1 MGGST
6 RSTASKGAS
15 QGTAGRMSCCFPAVC
30 REPLPKVGLLSPPRP
45 AEHLLLLHLLSH
57 PLQAPQ
63 CHRWVEGPFFP
74 RAAAFSPS
82 SVVGTGKMLPHRSP
96 SCCQGDPQP
105 GSRPTLCLSS
115 DEPMAKLPRPRGGRR
130 AELWPLPHTTALTC
144 RTSFFQAANIQRKAP
159 AVGGHQSGE
168 TVSLLRLL

>member
-30 REPLPKVGLLSPPRP
+30 REPLPKVGLLSPLHP

-63 CHRWVEGPFFP
+63 CHGWVE
-74 RAAAFSPS
+74 APS
-82 SVVGTGKMLPHRSP
+82 SHAPPP
-96 SCCQGDPQP
+96 S
-105 GSRPTLCLSS
+105 
-115 DEPMAKLPRPRGGRR
+115 
-130 AELWPLPHTTALTC
+130 ELWPLPHTTALTC
-144 RTSFFQAANIQRKAP
+144 RTLVFQVAIIQRKAP
-159 AVGGHQSGE
+159 AVGDISWERPLVCSGCSEPRSPIFLLQSQRGSA
-168 TVSLLRLL
+168 VWDSPAPRLC

>member
-74 RAAAFSPS
+74 RAAAFSQLVLGGGHWEDASTP
-82 SVVGTGKMLPHRSP
+82 KPIL
-96 SCCQGDPQP
+96 
-105 GSRPTLCLSS
+105 
-115 DEPMAKLPRPRGGRR
+115 LPRRPPARLKGPPSVSAVMSPWPNSPVP
-130 AELWPLPHTTALTC
+130 AEAEGQSFGLC
-144 RTSFFQAANIQRKAP
+144 RTPR
-159 AVGGHQSGE
+159 H
-168 TVSLLRLL
+168 